1 MYPDTPM
8 IRQGVEP
15 VRTCKRDLEP
25 NVNATRVVLWGET
38 LRGLPYRDSQHSI
51 VSGEMSANIGIFDPL
66 ARPCD
71 TPNLKPNLSII
82 RIHNFDAAILRAQC
96 QVAAF

>member
-1 MYPDTPM
+1 M
-8 IRQGVEP
+8 IRQGVET
-15 VRTCKRDLEP
+15 VWACERDLES
-25 NVNATRVVLWGET
+25 NVNATRVVLRGKT
-38 LRGLPYRDSQHSI
+38 LRGLPYRDSQRSV
-51 VSGEMSANIGIFDPL
+51 VSGEMGANISIFNAL

-82 RIHNFDAAILRAQC
+82 RIHNFDAAIFRAQC